1 MKKIL
6 LPISIVLLLLLAVP
20 PEAPAPA
27 GSRWDSSIS
36 NAVGF
41 KPDSKPKAGQMVS
54 TVTGQ
59 VTDTA
64 KLGDAG
70 LAVQK
75 GDRIQMT
82 GLGNDKWKITN
93 LRTGQ
98 SVTRWYD
105 YGTLGALTSTPPAK

>member
-6 LPISIVLLLLLAVP
+6 LPITIVLLLLFAIP
-20 PEAPAPA
+20 PEAPAPT
-27 GSRWDSSIS
+27 GSRWDSSICS
-36 NAVGF
+36 AVGF
-41 KPDSKPKAGQMVS
+41 KPDAEPKAGQMVS
-54 TVTGQ
+54 SVTGQ

-64 KLGDAG
+64 KLGTAG

-75 GDRIQMT
+75 GDKIQMT
-82 GLGNDKWKITN
+82 GLGNDKWKIKN

-105 YGTLGALTSTPPAK
+105 YTGMGELSSKPLVK